1 MGVLWWRVNYRLL
14 KRKHVTCCTV
24 WISTQLFFL
33 FQNSLLPPASSIT
46 APSRLA
52 GNNSVS
58 EVSSSSSS
66 SSISAPAV
74 DQGGGGVGDAPER
87 RRTESTPP
95 PPPATALTAAATAP
109 MRPRCCSG
117 PRRNCDSIKTS
128 AEKEKGNA
136 GSATSAT
143 KMASEGIH
151 SDDPELTPD
160 RLGRPRLRRA
170 ARPSGQTASQQ
181 VSPAAVVDE
190 PAAAEHASKDDRDD
204 DDNDDLSDTSS
215 STTDNCFSPDNSI
228 TVINGEKG
236 TRDSP
241 LAPGAQRD
249 AAAPQGKDGTQQ
261 RSAILSSS
269 SSTTLSLPEMTS
281 GAAASVDDG
290 KKVGERSQGVSSH
303 PAA

>member
-1 MGVLWWRVNYRLL
+1 MRVLWWWRVNYRLL
-14 KRKHVTCCTV
+14 KRKHVTV
-24 WISTQLFFL
+24 WISTQHFFL

-74 DQGGGGVGDAPER
+74 VQGGGGVGDAPER

-95 PPPATALTAAATAP
+95 PPATTLTAAAATAP

-269 SSTTLSLPEMTS
+269 SSTTPSLPEMTS